1 MTTTASGA
9 KKRKALT
16 FRQRDQLVGYAMI
29 SPILFG
35 ILFFS
40 VIPIVFSIFIS
51 FTSWNMMS
59 PWEWIGF
66 QNYVTMFNDRML
78 GIVWRNTFTF
88 VIIAIPGSIIMGMI
102 LAMAVSAGIRA
113 APFYRTIFFLPNITT
128 TVAIVIVWSWLY
140 DRNFGLFNNLLA
152 IVGIDP
158 VPWLTSTAWAMPSIA
173 FMAIW
178 QAMGYN
184 MIIIAAGLSGI
195 DETYYEAAKIDGAS
209 SLKSFI
215 HITLPMLTPTIFFLV
230 VMQFIGFFQM
240 FDAAFVMT
248 QGGPGHATTTI
259 VLHIY
264 RTAFSF
270 FRMGE
275 ASAYAWLL
283 FAVVFILTGIQF
295 ALQKRWVNYD
305 A

>member
-1 MTTTASGA
+1 MK
-9 KKRKALT
+9 KKRAPMT
-16 FRQRDQLVGYAMI
+16 FRQRDELVGYAMI
-29 SPILFG
+29 SPILLG

-40 VIPIVFSIFIS
+40 VVPIVFSVFIS
-51 FTSWNMMS
+51 FTSWNMMG
-59 PWEWIGF
+59 PWEWIGL
-66 QNYVTMFNDRML
+66 QNYTTMFNDRML
-78 GIVWRNTFTF
+78 GVVWWNTFIY
-88 VIIAIPGSIIMGMI
+88 VLIAVPGSIAMGLV

-152 IVGIDP
+152 LVGIDP

-173 FMAIW
+173 FMGIW

-184 MIIIAAGLSGI
+184 MIILAAGLSGI

-209 SLKSFI
+209 GLRSFV
-215 HITLPMLTPTIFFLV
+215 HITIPMLTPTLFFLV

-248 QGGPGHATTTI
+248 AGGPGHATTTI

-283 FAVVFILTGIQF
+283 FAVVFLMTGIQF